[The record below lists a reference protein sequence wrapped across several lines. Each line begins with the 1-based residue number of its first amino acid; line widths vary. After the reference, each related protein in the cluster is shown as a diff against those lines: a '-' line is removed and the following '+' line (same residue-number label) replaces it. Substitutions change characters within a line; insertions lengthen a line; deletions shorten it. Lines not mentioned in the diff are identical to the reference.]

1 MSIIDQHLSSGEHVL
16 CSLHRKS
23 LLGGEEALAATD
35 SRIVHVS
42 RGQLYDIS
50 YSYLSSLENK
60 VIVDWRW
67 GRRALY
73 LLALALLLAF
83 VAAALPGIA
92 AESSRAIE
100 GSVGSATEAIGG
112 YVNDA
117 IGQYLEFLNAPM
129 TSFQG
134 DAPSS
139 GDLYRYDLSP
149 DLSTAMP
156 ELDIDGLAGPA
167 SVSAAELCQR
177 LSWWAFAL
185 AAISFFIF
193 LSGVKR
199 AIIIKSPTDTHL
211 FFYPGNQKGDSRE
224 FIRVARGQAGKARG
238 IAWRD
243 SIRENR
249 AT

>member
-1 MSIIDQHLSSGEHVL
+1 ML

-35 SRIVHVS
+35 SRIVHVR

-50 YSYLSSLENK
+50 YSFLSSLENK

-73 LLALALLLAF
+73 LLALALLLGL

-117 IGQYLEFLNAPM
+117 IGQYLELLNAPM
-129 TSFQG
+129 SAFQG
-134 DAPSS
+134 DAPTQ

-149 DLSTAMP
+149 DVSTAVP
-156 ELDIDGLAGPA
+156 ELDIDGLAGQA
-167 SVSAAELCQR
+167 SASAAELCQR
-177 LSWWAFAL
+177 LSWWAFVL

-199 AIIIKSPTDTHL
+199 AIIIRSLVDTHL
-211 FFYPGNQKGDSRE
+211 FFYPGSQKGDSRE
-224 FIRVARGQAGKARG
+224 FIRIARGQSRKARG
-238 IAWRD
+238 IEW
-243 SIRENR
+243 SESLRENR